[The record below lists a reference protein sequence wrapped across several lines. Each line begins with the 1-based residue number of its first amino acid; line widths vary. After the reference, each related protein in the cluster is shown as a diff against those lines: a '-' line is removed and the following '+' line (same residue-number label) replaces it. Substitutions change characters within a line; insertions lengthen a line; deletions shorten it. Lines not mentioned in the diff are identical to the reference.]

1 VAIVED
7 ELSLV
12 FSALADPT
20 RRAILE
26 RLAHGDAT
34 VNQLAEPFAMTQ
46 QAVSKHLKVLE
57 RARLIS
63 RTRTGQSR
71 PSVLDTEHLD
81 AAAGWIARHRQI
93 WADRHDRLDEHLPRV
108 LASER
113 TCGKGGFK
121 RAGGRTAPT
130 ALSDPGPPSVRRS
143 WWCETGAGCGIE
155 EFCDHE

>member
-1 VAIVED
+1 MVGAMTVVED

-26 RLAHGDAT
+26 RLAEGHLT

-46 QAVSKHLKVLE
+46 QAISKHLKVLE

-71 PSVLDTEHLD
+71 PCVLDPEHLSE
-81 AAAGWIARHRQI
+81 AAGWIARHRQV
-93 WADRHDRLDEHLPRV
+93 WMDRHDRLADHLADHRAALPAPP
-108 LASER
+108 ASPDKPS
-113 TCGKGGFK
+113 GDGG
-121 RAGGRTAPT
+121 TAP
-130 ALSDPGPPSVRRS
+130 
-143 WWCETGAGCGIE
+143 
-155 EFCDHE
+155 